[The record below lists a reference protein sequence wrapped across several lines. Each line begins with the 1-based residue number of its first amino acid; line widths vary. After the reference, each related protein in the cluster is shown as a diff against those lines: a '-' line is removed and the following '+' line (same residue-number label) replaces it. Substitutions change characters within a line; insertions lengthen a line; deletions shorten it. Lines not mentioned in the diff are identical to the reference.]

1 MDKEKTEFKK
11 ECYKKAAFEYFKSE
25 EYETFCLSF
34 KQFREMLP
42 KELEMAFL
50 FLIKSQANQLAL
62 FGIELGIQTAA
73 NEINNFLK

>member
-50 FLIKSQANQLAL
+50 F
-62 FGIELGIQTAA
+62 
-73 NEINNFLK
+73 